1 MQYGP
6 DNRETP
12 KAIWIILA
20 IAVALV
26 LLYELVF
33 SVFPNGLLGR
43 A

>member
-20 IAVALV
+20 IAVAFTL
-26 LLYELVF
+26 F
-33 SVFPNGLLGR
+33 FMVFPNGLLG
-43 A
+43 